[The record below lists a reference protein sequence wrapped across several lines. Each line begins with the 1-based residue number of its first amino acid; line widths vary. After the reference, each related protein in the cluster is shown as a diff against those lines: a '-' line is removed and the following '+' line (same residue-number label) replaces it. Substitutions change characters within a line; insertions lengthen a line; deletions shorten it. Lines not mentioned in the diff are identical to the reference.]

1 MNYSI
6 WLMNRVYRV
15 DLVRHNANEW
25 TASMVRVVDNQP
37 LAIGYAYSLQTAVG
51 ELYDQLA
58 GRELHQLAEALDR
71 AELPSVNHD

>member
-25 TASMVRVVDNQP
+25 TASMVRVVDNRR
-37 LAIGYAYSLQTAVG
+37 LAIGYAYSLQTAVS

-58 GRELHQLAEALDR
+58 GRELHQLAEALGR
-71 AELPSVNHD
+71 AELPFVNAD